1 LDEAKSHIKSL
12 LKAIFR
18 NYKDPILVLD
28 SGNYVIE
35 YNESAA
41 SLLKINKDNQ
51 SLNDLLLEESG
62 NKLNELIQASI
73 KNKSYITYE
82 DFVLKLKDNSEV
94 LTNLNLNYINFE
106 NDFFVLV
113 SLLGEDPDSSI
124 LNFTKI
130 DIRSGNPVESIL
142 NPQLRKVLKEIKNL
156 YPFTLTGKDR
166 LRKLID
172 DFDEAIRIK
181 TNTGKFILVNQS
193 YAQSLGISVTQLE
206 GRNETDFIPQFVKDF
221 LLSIDRYLYETHN
234 YIIIEGIPL
243 QGIFDAS
250 EQQVI
255 QIPIQDYENNVI
267 AVVSITQS
275 KTRYADKGISAE
287 LYLSGEVIEIFPK
300 PVAYLDKYSQFQHV
314 SEDFCKLLT
323 IESESLS
330 GIHISEVLPS
340 ELTESIKN
348 FQNSNI
354 SVKEFFTTEDMIP
367 CSSEESKFKIF
378 LHKISLHDLS
388 ADGVFIFIDEAKS
401 QVDLNQLIK
410 QRGRMFDILVQKNPE
425 PIFIYDIEN
434 LRFLE
439 VNEAAVQLYG
449 YSHDEFLQ
457 MDLTDLYTPEDIQT
471 LLGSSSEDSDINAF
485 AGPYRHK
492 KKNGESVFVEISK
505 TKFRFNEKDCFFNIV
520 KNVSAQLELEKKN
533 QLFKAAFDNTSDII
547 IITDSNGFINFINKS
562 GTELLGY
569 SEQEIQ
575 STSFAAIVKD
585 EDRAMINTS
594 VFNSEIKETASLLL
608 DIKKANG
615 NYIYSEISFTPVFD
629 FSGKVESF
637 TVLLKHKTESL
648 SESKTEVKE
657 IIKEIIVEK
666 TDKIDSEMPDPN
678 FLSGVFHEIL
688 TPMNVILGF
697 TQELTDS
704 ISNPTSEQKEA
715 SELINQNKLKLLG
728 TMNSVVEY
736 SELLQ
741 HKSEFRYSEISI
753 TDLIEKLD
761 KKITE
766 FINVPDTQFSYG
778 KISSSLTFITN
789 SQKFELLISSLV
801 KIVGKIIKE
810 KKLYFSAFPQDE
822 ERFIVLVSDNYNNC
836 SDYLVSKLKLIFTG
850 NNDLRDIGAPRLTTH
865 LAKILLPI
873 LGGSFIVNE
882 NIGSGFL
889 FPLNA
894 SKTSDQ
900 KKFESAD
907 EKIEQYLNSEK
918 TLQPSIE
925 VLPEPEELKIPDE
938 KVESESLTEDSGEK
952 EIQTVNEYLSTQ
964 ESDQQIDELPVE
976 DVIDDDTVE
985 LVEPEPE
992 PEPELSE
999 VDQKVTG
1006 KQGTKLDLTNLSCLY
1021 IEDQVDSQI
1030 LFKVQMKG
1038 LKEIKFAVSFEE
1050 ALPMLESR
1058 TFDFIVMD
1066 INLQGEYNGLDALK
1080 IINKMPAHEN
1090 TPIIAVTAYVL
1101 PGDKEKFISTGF
1113 NDFVSKP
1120 IFREKMIESLERV
1133 FSN

>member
-1 LDEAKSHIKSL
+1 MEQAKSHIKSL

-18 NYKDPILVLD
+18 SYKDPIIVLD
-28 SGNYVIE
+28 SGNSIIE
-35 YNESAA
+35 YNDSSA
-41 SLLKINKDNQ
+41 SLLKINNYNL
-51 SLNDLLLEESG
+51 SLNDLLLEDSS

-94 LTNLNLNYINFE
+94 ITNLNLNYINFE

-172 DFDEAIRIK
+172 EFDEAIRIK

-193 YAQSLGISVTQLE
+193 YAQSLGISVSQLE
-206 GRNETDFIPQFVKDF
+206 GRSETDFIPQFVKDF
-221 LLSIDRYLYETHN
+221 LISIDRYLYETHN

-275 KTRYADKGISAE
+275 KTGYADKAISAE

-340 ELTESIKN
+340 ELTENIKA
-348 FQNSNI
+348 FQSSNV
-354 SVKEFFTTEDMIP
+354 SVKELFAADDLLP
-367 CSSEESKFKIF
+367 CSREESKYKIF
-378 LHKISLHDLS
+378 FHKISLHDLS

-401 QVDLNQLIK
+401 QVDLNQLLK

-439 VNEAAVQLYG
+439 VNDAAVQLYG
-449 YSHDEFLQ
+449 YSRDEFLQ

-505 TKFRFNEKDCFFNIV
+505 TKFKFNEKDSFFNIV

-533 QLFKAAFDNTSDII
+533 QLFKAAFENTSDII
-547 IITDSNGFINFINKS
+547 IITDANGFMNFINKS
-562 GTELLGY
+562 GSDLLGY
-569 SEQEIQ
+569 SQQEIQ
-575 STSFAAIVKD
+575 STSFAALVKD
-585 EDRAMINTS
+585 QDRAMINTS
-594 VFNSEIKETASLLL
+594 VFNSEIRETVSLII
-608 DIKKANG
+608 DIKKADG
-615 NYIYSEISFTPVFD
+615 TFTSSEISFTPVFD
-629 FSGKVESF
+629 FNDRVDSF
-637 TVLLKHKTESL
+637 TVLLKQKSGDFAEPR
-648 SESKTEVKE
+648 EE
-657 IIKEIIVEK
+657 IKEVIKEVIVEK
-666 TDKIDSEMPDPN
+666 IEQVDSVLPDPN

-697 TQELTDS
+697 AQELTDS

-715 SELINQNKLKLLG
+715 SELISQNKQKLLG

-741 HKSEFRYSEISI
+741 EKSAFKYSEVSI

-766 FINVPDTQFSYG
+766 LINVPDTQFSYG
-778 KISSSLTFITN
+778 KISSSLTFVTDLH
-789 SQKFELLISSLV
+789 KFELLISSLL

-822 ERFIVLVSDNYNNC
+822 DHFILLVSDNYNNC
-836 SDYLVSKLKLIFTG
+836 TDYLVSRLKLIFTG
-850 NNDLRDIGAPRLTTH
+850 DNDIRDIGTPRLTTH

-882 NIGSGFL
+882 SFGSGFV

-907 EKIEQYLNSEK
+907 EKIEQFLKSEE
-918 TLQPSIE
+918 TQHQLEE
-925 VLPEPEELKIPDE
+925 VLPEPDELKLPDE
-938 KVESESLTEDSGEK
+938 KVESESLTEKSVEK
-952 EIQTVNEYLSTQ
+952 EIETVNEYLSTQ
-964 ESDQQIDELPVE
+964 DFDQLIVETPVE
-976 DVIDDDTVE
+976 DIIDDDTVE
-985 LVEPEPE
+985 AVE
-992 PEPELSE
+992 PEPELSK

-1006 KQGTKLDLTNLSCLY
+1006 KPGTKLDLTNLSCLY

-1080 IINKMPAHEN
+1080 IINKMPVHEN

>member
-1 LDEAKSHIKSL
+1 MNQAKSHIKSF

-18 NYKDPILVLD
+18 SYKDPIIALD
-28 SGNYVIE
+28 SGNSIIE
-35 YNESAA
+35 YNDSSA
-41 SLLKINKDNQ
+41 SLLKITYDNLF
-51 SLNDLLLEESG
+51 LNDLLLEDSS

-94 LTNLNLNYINFE
+94 IATLNLNYINFE

-113 SLLGEDPDSSI
+113 SLLGEDSDSSM

-142 NPQLRKVLKEIKNL
+142 NPQVKKVLKEIKNL

-172 DFDEAIRIK
+172 EFDEAIRIK
-181 TNTGKFILVNQS
+181 NNTGKFILVNQS
-193 YAQSLGISVTQLE
+193 YSQSLGISVSQLE
-206 GRNETDFIPQFVKDF
+206 GRSETDFIPQFVKDF
-221 LLSIDRYLYETHN
+221 LISIDRYLYETHN

-275 KTRYADKGISAE
+275 KTRYADKDISAE

-300 PVAYLDKYSQFQHV
+300 PVAYLDKYSQFQHI

-323 IESESLS
+323 IESESLI

-340 ELTESIKN
+340 ELTENIKT
-348 FQNSNI
+348 FQGSNV
-354 SVKEFFTTEDMIP
+354 SVKELFATNDLLP
-367 CSSEESKFKIF
+367 CSREESTYKIF

-401 QVDLNQLIK
+401 QVDLNQLLK

-449 YSHDEFLQ
+449 YSRDEFMQ

-505 TKFRFNEKDCFFNIV
+505 TKFKFNEKDSFFNIV
-520 KNVSAQLELEKKN
+520 KNVSAQLELVKKN
-533 QLFKAAFDNTSDII
+533 QLFKAAFENTSDII
-547 IITDSNGFINFINKS
+547 IITDANGFMNFINKS
-562 GTELLGY
+562 GSDSLGY
-569 SEQEIQ
+569 SQQEIQ
-575 STSFAAIVKD
+575 STSFAALVKD

-594 VFNSEIKETASLLL
+594 VFNSEIKDTVSLII
-608 DIKKANG
+608 DIKKADG
-615 NYIYSEISFTPVFD
+615 TFTSSEISFTPVFD
-629 FSGKVESF
+629 FNDQVDSF
-637 TVLLKHKTESL
+637 TVLLKQK
-648 SESKTEVKE
+648 SEVFAEPRE
-657 IIKEIIVEK
+657 EIKEVIKEVEVEK
-666 TDKIDSEMPDPN
+666 PEQADSALPDPN

-697 TQELTDS
+697 AQELTDS

-715 SELINQNKLKLLG
+715 SELISQNKHKLLG
-728 TMNSVVEY
+728 TMNSVVEF

-741 HKSEFRYSEISI
+741 NKSEFRYSEVSI

-766 FINVPDTQFSYG
+766 LINVPDTQFSYG
-778 KISSSLTFITN
+778 KISSSLTFVTD
-789 SQKFELLISSLV
+789 SHKFELFISSLV

-822 ERFIVLVSDNYNNC
+822 KHFVVLLSDNYNNC

-882 NIGSGFL
+882 SFGSGFV

-894 SKTSDQ
+894 SKISDQ

-907 EKIEQYLNSEK
+907 EKIEQFLKSDK
-918 TLQPSIE
+918 TQHRLEE
-925 VLPEPEELKIPDE
+925 VLPEPGELKLPDE
-938 KVESESLTEDSGEK
+938 KVQSESLTEKSVEK
-952 EIQTVNEYLSTQ
+952 EIETVNKYLSTQ
-964 ESDQQIDELPVE
+964 ESDQQIDEPPVE
-976 DVIDDDTVE
+976 DIIADDTVE
-985 LVEPEPE
+985 AVEPE

-1006 KQGTKLDLTNLSCLY
+1006 KQGTKLNLTNLSCLY

-1038 LKEIKFAVSFEE
+1038 LNEIKFAVSFEE
-1050 ALPMLESR
+1050 SLPMLESR

-1101 PGDKEKFISTGF
+1101 PGDKEKFIATGF

>member
-1 LDEAKSHIKSL
+1 MNQAKSHIKSF

-18 NYKDPILVLD
+18 SYKDPIIALD
-28 SGNYVIE
+28 SGNSIIE
-35 YNESAA
+35 YNDSSA
-41 SLLKINKDNQ
+41 SLLKITYDNLF
-51 SLNDLLLEESG
+51 LNDLLLEDSS

-82 DFVLKLKDNSEV
+82 DFILKLKDNSEV
-94 LTNLNLNYINFE
+94 IATLNLNYINFE

-113 SLLGEDPDSSI
+113 SLLGEDPDSSM

-142 NPQLRKVLKEIKNL
+142 NPQVKKVLKEIKNL

-172 DFDEAIRIK
+172 EFDEAIRIK
-181 TNTGKFILVNQS
+181 NNTGKFILVNQS
-193 YAQSLGISVTQLE
+193 YSQSLGISVSQLE
-206 GRNETDFIPQFVKDF
+206 GRSETDFIPQFVKDF
-221 LLSIDRYLYETHN
+221 LISIDRYLYETHN

-275 KTRYADKGISAE
+275 KTRYADKDISAE

-300 PVAYLDKYSQFQHV
+300 PVAYLDKYSQFQHI

-323 IESESLS
+323 IESESLI

-340 ELTESIKN
+340 ELTENIKT
-348 FQNSNI
+348 FQSSNV
-354 SVKEFFTTEDMIP
+354 SVKELFATNDLLP
-367 CSSEESKFKIF
+367 CSREESIYKIF

-401 QVDLNQLIK
+401 QVDLNQFLK
-410 QRGRMFDILVQKNPE
+410 QRGRMFDILIQKNPE

-439 VNEAAVQLYG
+439 INEAAVQLYG
-449 YSHDEFLQ
+449 YSRDEFMQ

-471 LLGSSSEDSDINAF
+471 LLGSSFEDSDINAF

-505 TKFRFNEKDCFFNIV
+505 TKFKFNEKDSFFNIV
-520 KNVSAQLELEKKN
+520 KNVSAQLELVKKN
-533 QLFKAAFDNTSDII
+533 QLFKAAFENTSDII
-547 IITDSNGFINFINKS
+547 IITDANGFMNFINKS
-562 GTELLGY
+562 GSDSLGY
-569 SEQEIQ
+569 SQQEIQ
-575 STSFAAIVKD
+575 STSFAALVKD

-594 VFNSEIKETASLLL
+594 VFNSEIKDTVSLII
-608 DIKKANG
+608 DIKKADG
-615 NYIYSEISFTPVFD
+615 TFTSSEISFTPVFD
-629 FSGKVESF
+629 FNDHVDSF
-637 TVLLKHKTESL
+637 TVLIKQK
-648 SESKTEVKE
+648 SEGFAEPRE
-657 IIKEIIVEK
+657 EIKEVIKEVAVEK
-666 TDKIDSEMPDPN
+666 PAQVDSALPDPN

-697 TQELTDS
+697 AQELTDS

-715 SELINQNKLKLLG
+715 SELISQNKHKLLG
-728 TMNSVVEY
+728 TMNSVVEF

-741 HKSEFRYSEISI
+741 NKSEFRYSEVSV

-766 FINVPDTQFSYG
+766 LINVPDTQFSYG
-778 KISSSLTFITN
+778 KISSSLTFVTD
-789 SQKFELLISSLV
+789 SHKFELFISGLV

-822 ERFIVLVSDNYNNC
+822 KHFIVLVSDNYNNC

-865 LAKILLPI
+865 LTKILLPI

-882 NIGSGFL
+882 SFGSGFI

-894 SKTSDQ
+894 SKISDQ

-907 EKIEQYLNSEK
+907 EKIEQFLKSEK
-918 TLQPSIE
+918 TQPRLEE
-925 VLPEPEELKIPDE
+925 VLPEPGELKLPDV
-938 KVESESLTEDSGEK
+938 KVESESLTEKSVEK
-952 EIQTVNEYLSTQ
+952 EIETVNEYLSTQ
-964 ESDQQIDELPVE
+964 ESDHQIDEPPVE
-976 DVIDDDTVE
+976 DIIADDTVE
-985 LVEPEPE
+985 AVEPEPE

-1006 KQGTKLDLTNLSCLY
+1006 KPGTKLNLTNLSCLY

-1038 LKEIKFAVSFEE
+1038 LNEIKFAVSFEE

-1133 FSN
+1133 FSK